1 MVGSGNDRQKTNGL
15 ERGKTMA
22 NYTFD
27 IIRYKLITEKGNT
40 YKDFIEE
47 MPSLVVEA
55 TNYISATLKAEK
67 AYPSDKYTHKLIDTD
82 TEKWPSDTSM
92 F

>member
-1 MVGSGNDRQKTNGL
+1 
-15 ERGKTMA
+15 MA
-22 NYTFD
+22 KYIFD
-27 IIRYKLITEKGNT
+27 IVRYKLVTENENT
-40 YKDFIEE
+40 YKDFIEQ

-55 TNYISATLKAEK
+55 ANYISATLKAEK

-82 TEKWPSDTSM
+82 AERWPLDTSM